1 MHSLPCEMGRVNT
14 ACGVRCLSQALP
26 NASGF
31 SETDTDSDKG
41 DCTRRW
47 GWPICGQ
54 ACGFHRGMSQSFQGR
69 PTLVD
74 HVLVIRE
81 EIKLLET
88 SVEAREKVLRAIEAT
103 DLSQAQ
109 TIEQAISLIIKTY
122 STDPRQ

>member
-1 MHSLPCEMGRVNT
+1 
-14 ACGVRCLSQALP
+14 
-26 NASGF
+26 
-31 SETDTDSDKG
+31 
-41 DCTRRW
+41 
-47 GWPICGQ
+47 
-54 ACGFHRGMSQSFQGR
+54 MSQSFQGR

>member
-1 MHSLPCEMGRVNT
+1 
-14 ACGVRCLSQALP
+14 
-26 NASGF
+26 
-31 SETDTDSDKG
+31 
-41 DCTRRW
+41 
-47 GWPICGQ
+47 
-54 ACGFHRGMSQSFQGR
+54 MSQSFQGR

-74 HVLVIRE
+74 HVLAIRE

-122 STDPRQ
+122 STDLRG

>member
-1 MHSLPCEMGRVNT
+1 MGIAR
-14 ACGVRCLSQALP
+14 LSTVQCMTEALV
-26 NASGF
+26 S
-31 SETDTDSDKG
+31 DKDSDNG

-47 GWPICGQ
+47 VWPICWHDS
-54 ACGFHRGMSQSFQGR
+54 GFHQGMSQSFQGR

-74 HVLVIRE
+74 HVLAIRE

-122 STDPRQ
+122 STDPRG